1 MCGKASSQRVASA
14 GELRHTQP
22 IPQPRRPKRVTRQS
36 AKDASSTFSHG
47 EMCTDYLEGS
57 TALDVAKCGLRECK
71 LAECRASVISSWFS
85 LNQYAESRVFASR
98 NNPSVTLN
106 GKSRHCVYQFG
117 TNSRGCPSTGQ
128 ALFGLDRVLC
138 NAKISVGL
146 ERRGR
151 GNSGRE
157 WTIYCIRS
165 GCGRV
170 WKIYVENQRQPG

>member
-22 IPQPRRPKRVTRQS
+22 IPQRRRPKRVTWQS
-36 AKDASSTFSHG
+36 AKDSSGTFSHG

-57 TALDVAKCGLRECK
+57 TLLDVAKCGLRECK
-71 LAECRASVISSWFS
+71 LAEFRASAISSWFS
-85 LNQYAESRVFASR
+85 LNQSAESRVFASR
-98 NNPSVTLN
+98 NNPTVTLN
-106 GKSRHCVYQFG
+106 GKSRHRVYQFG
-117 TNSRGCPSTGQ
+117 TNLRACPPTGH

-138 NAKISVGL
+138 NAKISGGL
-146 ERRGR
+146 ERRGQ
-151 GNSGRE
+151 GYSGRE

-165 GCGRV
+165 GCGRL